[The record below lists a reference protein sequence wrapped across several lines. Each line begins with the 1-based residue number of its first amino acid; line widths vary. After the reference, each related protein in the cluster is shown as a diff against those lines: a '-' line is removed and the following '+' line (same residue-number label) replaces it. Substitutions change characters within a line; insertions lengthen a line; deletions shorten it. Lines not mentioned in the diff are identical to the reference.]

1 MEKLNVI
8 THHYMYRQM
17 ITLGW
22 YLLVTAVQETCKAN
36 FMLRMWY
43 RRRSTTNTHFTAT
56 PRSTVSST
64 PLHTPTNP
72 PSSIRALL
80 KY

>member
-22 YLLVTAVQETCKAN
+22 YLLVTAVQETC
-36 FMLRMWY
+36 
-43 RRRSTTNTHFTAT
+43 
-56 PRSTVSST
+56 
-64 PLHTPTNP
+64 
-72 PSSIRALL
+72 
-80 KY
+80 